1 MYFHN
6 GNYKSTTIFNQN
18 ECLYE
23 EVYVTQMQ
31 KGYYLKSEIP
41 YFFSSSNGHLSISSQ
56 IKTFGYYDSNN
67 TRIETFELTFITECQ
82 ITETSENEKGD
93 TGFLSLLVIWP
104 IIPLLIIFWIL
115 INKRRKN
122 HPAYDDFCSSLA
134 LYPNIF

>member
-18 ECLYE
+18 DCLYE
-23 EVYVTQMQ
+23 DVYVTQMQ

-56 IKTFGYYDSNN
+56 MKTFGYYDSTN
-67 TRIETFELTFITECQ
+67 TRIKKIELTFVTECQ
-82 ITETSENEKGD
+82 IKEKPENEKGS
-93 TGFLSLLVIWP
+93 TGFLSLLEIWP
-104 IIPLLIIFWIL
+104 IIPLLIIFLIL

-122 HPAYDDFCSSLA
+122 NAKNRFHR
-134 LYPNIF
+134 